1 MSPEFLP
8 PDSAY
13 AAPAWALP
21 AEDPLVTPPGVGV
34 NGWFQRIGGT
44 LKRSWK
50 SLVLVFA
57 ITFLLPTVV
66 LAVAGV
72 LAAATFLVPFQKELM
87 DASGA
92 GREPHFQFDIKI
104 TAGVVVIGV
113 VVVIALLFLQFAG
126 YAAAAHTTTREA
138 AGLPVTLGE
147 SLGYGFRRC
156 AGLLGWNLVTILLIM
171 LGTLACLLPG
181 IYVAAATALVGP
193 VYLFERQRPIARSF
207 EIFHRNLGRILGR
220 LALVVV
226 IFYGGSIVIGIVQG
240 IANAALGSTDP
251 TVALPGAIGVSV
263 FGAILRLP
271 LTIFLIIG
279 ILLTYAEQRGHEA
292 PATSASLAAE
302 L

>member
-1 MSPEFLP
+1 MTPEFLP

-21 AEDPLVTPPGVGV
+21 AEDPLVTPPGFGV
-34 NGWFQRIGGT
+34 NGWFQRISET

-50 SLVLVFA
+50 SLLLVFA
-57 ITFLLPTVV
+57 VTALLPTVV

-72 LAAATFLVPFQKELM
+72 LAAATFLVPFQKELVA
-87 DASGA
+87 ASAA
-92 GREPHFQFDIKI
+92 GRKPDFQFDTNM
-104 TAGVVVIGV
+104 TAGVVVVGI

-126 YAAAAHTTTREA
+126 YAAGAYTATREA
-138 AGLPVTLGE
+138 AGLPVTLSE
-147 SLGYGFRRC
+147 SLGYGLRRC
-156 AGLLGWNLVTILLIM
+156 AGLFGWNLVTGLLIG
-171 LGTLACLLPG
+171 LGALACLLPAF
-181 IYVAAATALVGP
+181 YVAAATALVGP

-226 IFYGGSIVIGIVQG
+226 IYYGGSIVVGIVESV
-240 IANAALGSTDP
+240 ANAALGSTDP
-251 TVALPGAIGVSV
+251 TVALPSAIGVSV
-263 FGAILRLP
+263 VGAVLRLP
-271 LTIFLIIG
+271 LTIFLVVG